1 MTTTHLGLGNIPR
14 DFPPSPTGLPHHPK
28 RMVGFTVTN
37 SEKDSSKNATNET
50 TTKIKNLKTFVFS
63 G

>member
-1 MTTTHLGLGNIPR
+1 
-14 DFPPSPTGLPHHPK
+14 
-28 RMVGFTVTN
+28 MVVFRVTN